1 MKESKENGGAG
12 EREKR
17 REMEGDWV
25 KGRKE
30 EGKDDNFHWML
41 KAN

>member
-1 MKESKENGGAG
+1 MKESKEKG
-12 EREKR
+12 EEQGKEK
-17 REMEGDWV
+17 REMEGYCA

-41 KAN
+41 KAI